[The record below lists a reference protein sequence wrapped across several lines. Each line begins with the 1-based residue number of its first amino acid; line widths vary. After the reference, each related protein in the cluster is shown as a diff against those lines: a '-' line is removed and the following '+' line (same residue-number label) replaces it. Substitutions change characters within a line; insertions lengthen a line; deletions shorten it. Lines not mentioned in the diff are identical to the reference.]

1 MAITTPRGAVGPRG
15 PIAKSLDGNR
25 FRRGSRLNS
34 RPFYTTILILSLLTA
49 YSFLAHTSLAHSRDD
64 ESNGDQLFKRSST
77 IDAPECNEVHT
88 AQDKCAFVRQY
99 CADDDAGLVHYLDL
113 YYCAFAGFQP
123 VAFTL
128 LVMWLGLLFTTIGIA
143 ASDFFSVNL
152 STIATILGLSESLA
166 GVTFLAFGNGS
177 PDVFSTF
184 AAMGSN
190 SASMAVGEL
199 IGAASF
205 ITGVVAGSMALV
217 REFRVDRKT
226 YTRDICFFILAV
238 VFTTIFLADGHLH
251 LWECWLM
258 IGYYAIYVVTVVTW
272 HWYSTRRKQRL
283 RREGEARS
291 HVYGPL
297 GHSGDELAGEPYRD
311 DPDDVDSGPG
321 GSHASPVDI
330 SVLESGPRIEVEGQP
345 ADKSDTSSEDHDRMV
360 AAEVASSMRV
370 LRTRG
375 GRKNTMTPIR
385 PSLVGAL
392 EFRSALAQLQREG
405 NLQLSTIPGRSYSDH
420 HVHRRR
426 GTTTAIPES
435 ARSDGH
441 LASARAEQ
449 EIRRDRALSSGDLP
463 TGTPPRPD
471 LLIPGRDRAETN
483 LSVPQS
489 AASGTRSS
497 SPSPSYTVGGN
508 LAPPPVGPAGTMED
522 APAEGHCH
530 HGHHVQML
538 TPELQLQIP
547 SRRSSYS
554 DRSSPSTPFPVYTDS
569 PALLTPNFQAEP
581 TDFVSPGAV
590 SPNTVPSG
598 TVSRDTPFADLQLA
612 TGLPTRPVKWWPHSV
627 LPPPHVLL
635 ATLFPTLQGWKEKT
649 AWDKFVSA
657 ISVPS
662 IFLLV
667 TTLPVVESETT
678 DDDLSVMETLHDHGA
693 HYPGDHHHGAHSSR
707 SVGHN
712 APSVSVE
719 HSAMEPESE
728 WERYRRRT
736 LVSRGNSFVASPVSS
751 PLLHAGEEEEEDM
764 GASSQFSIG
773 PPAIAT
779 KPASDFPS
787 ASSARNDCSGWNRWL
802 VALQLFTGPQFAV
815 IILWAN
821 LWEDWDNPNRVLVRT
836 VLYTLLA
843 SLVLLAVLVLF
854 TTEDRP
860 PRYHYLLCFMG
871 FIISIAW
878 ISTIAGE
885 VVGVLKTVGV
895 ILNISEALLGLTI
908 FAAGNSVGDLV
919 ADITVARLGYP
930 VMALSACFGGPMLNI
945 LLGIGIGGAMMM
957 IQKANKKHR
966 QDPSLPIKYKPY
978 RIQVGGTLMI
988 SAITLLVTLVGLLI
1002 VVPMNKWILSRK
1014 IGWGLITLWAVSTIV
1029 NVIVEVTGAWGE
1041 MA

>member
-1 MAITTPRGAVGPRG
+1 MTSITPRRLACPNNDIGQSRNTAPKRIFRG
-15 PIAKSLDGNR
+15 GGLK
-25 FRRGSRLNS
+25 S
-34 RPFYTTILILSLLTA
+34 RPFYTTVFLLSILTA
-49 YSFLAHTSLAHSRDD
+49 YSFLSHTTFAQSGSDHAADPH
-64 ESNGDQLFKRSST
+64 NLFKRSSST
-77 IDAPECNEVHT
+77 DTPECNQVHD
-88 AQDKCAFVRQY
+88 AQDKCAFVRKY
-99 CADDDAGLVHYLDL
+99 CTDDDAGLVPYIEL
-113 YYCAFAGFQP
+113 YYCAFGNVRP
-123 VAFTL
+123 IAFSI
-128 LVMWLGLLFTTIGIA
+128 LVVWLGLLFTTIGIA

-152 STIATILGLSESLA
+152 STIATVLGLSESLA

-226 YTRDICFFILAV
+226 YTRDICFFIFAV
-238 VFTTIFLADGHLH
+238 VFTMIFLADGHLH
-251 LWECWLM
+251 LWECWAM
-258 IGYYAIYVVTVVTW
+258 IGYYAVYVVTVVTW
-272 HWYSTRRKQRL
+272 HWYSTRRKARQ

-291 HVYGPL
+291 HVY
-297 GHSGDELAGEPYRD
+297 HSGDELAGEPYRD
-311 DPDDVDSGPG
+311 DVDDVGSAPG
-321 GSHASPVDI
+321 TALSTPPDI
-330 SVLESGPRIEVEGQP
+330 SLLEAGPRIEVDGTPQP
-345 ADKSDTSSEDHDRMV
+345 GESDTSSEDHDRMV

-370 LRTRG
+370 LRGRGTR
-375 GRKNTMTPIR
+375 RNTMTPIR

-405 NLQLSTIPGRSYSDH
+405 NLQLSTIPGRSYSDY

-426 GTTTAIPES
+426 QTTATI
-435 ARSDGH
+435 SDSTRADGQP
-441 LASARAEQ
+441 ASSHDEHAP
-449 EIRRDRALSSGDLP
+449 RRNRALSSGDQP
-463 TGTPPRPD
+463 VGTAAHPD
-471 LLIPGRDRAETN
+471 LRIPSRDGGEGS
-483 LSVPQS
+483 LSVPGS
-489 AASGTRSS
+489 TASGTRAS
-497 SPSPSYTVGGN
+497 SPSPSHTVGGN
-508 LAPPPVGPAGTMED
+508 LAAPLVGPSGTTFD
-522 APAEGHCH
+522 APGESTRE
-530 HGHHVQML
+530 QML
-538 TPELQLQIP
+538 TPELHLQIPSP
-547 SRRSSYS
+547 SRRSSCS
-554 DRSSPSTPFPVYTDS
+554 DRSSPNQPFPMYTDS
-569 PALLTPNFQAEP
+569 PALLTPNYHNDP
-581 TDFVSPGAV
+581 TEFVSPGGV
-590 SPNTVPSG
+590 SPSTVVPG
-598 TVSRDTPFADLQLA
+598 PTGRETPFADLQL
-612 TGLPTRPVKWWPHSV
+612 TVDVPSRPVRWWPYAV
-627 LPPPHVLL
+627 LPPPHILL

-667 TTLPVVESETT
+667 ITLPVVDSATT
-678 DDDLSVMETLHDHGA
+678 DGESSLLETIVDFTGHHHDH
-693 HYPGDHHHGAHSSR
+693 HGI
-707 SVGHN
+707 GHI
-712 APSVSVE
+712 APPVSVE
-719 HSAMEPESE
+719 DSSIEPEGETE
-728 WERYRRRT
+728 WERYRRRSH
-736 LVSRGNSFVASPVSS
+736 VSRSS
-751 PLLHAGEEEEEDM
+751 SHTGSTILPSSAHAAEWEYS
-764 GASSQFSIG
+764 AAPHLSLG
-773 PPAIAT
+773 PPAIVT

-787 ASSARNDCSGWNRWL
+787 SSSAKGDCTGWNRWL

-815 IILWAN
+815 LVLWAN
-821 LWEDWDNPNRVLVRT
+821 TLEDLESPHKILIRM

-843 SLVLLAVLVLF
+843 SLILLAGLIVF
-854 TTEDRP
+854 TSEDRP
-860 PRYHYLLCFMG
+860 PRQHYILCFMG

-957 IQKANKKHR
+957 IKKANKKHHKN
-966 QDPSLPIKYKPY
+966 PSLPIKYKPY
-978 RIQVGGTLMI
+978 RIQVNGTLMI

-1014 IGWGLITLWAVSTIV
+1014 IGWGLITLWAVSTVV
-1029 NVIVEVTGAWGE
+1029 NVIIEVTGAWGD

>member
-1 MAITTPRGAVGPRG
+1 MVINTPRGSIRPIG
-15 PIAKSLDGNR
+15 PIAKGLNSRSSR
-25 FRRGSRLNS
+25 FPRGSRLQS

-49 YSFLAHTSLAHSRDD
+49 YSFLSHTTAAHYASHDD
-64 ESNGDQLFKRSST
+64 ATDPDVLFRRSSSSKP
-77 IDAPECNEVHT
+77 PECNEVHA

-99 CADDDAGLVHYLDL
+99 CTDDDAGLIHYLDL
-113 YYCAFAGFQP
+113 YYCAFAQVRP
-123 VAFTL
+123 VAFTI
-128 LVMWLGLLFTTIGIA
+128 LVVWLGLLFTTIGIA

-226 YTRDICFFILAV
+226 YARDIIFFIFAV
-238 VFTTIFLADGHLH
+238 IFTTIFLADGHLH
-251 LWECWLM
+251 LWECWVM

-272 HWYSTRRKQRL
+272 HWYSTRRKSRQ

-291 HVYGPL
+291 HVYGPI
-297 GHSGDELAGEPYRD
+297 GHEADELAGEPYRD
-311 DPDDVDSGPG
+311 DPDEVGSGPG
-321 GSHASPVDI
+321 ASHSEPLDI
-330 SVLESGPRIEVEGQP
+330 SLLESGPRIEVDGQQP
-345 ADKSDTSSEDHDRMV
+345 DESYTSSDDHDRMV

-375 GRKNTMTPIR
+375 GRRNTMTPIR

-420 HVHRRR
+420 HVHRRSR
-426 GTTTAIPES
+426 TTTDVASTAQSEGQP
-435 ARSDGH
+435 
-441 LASARAEQ
+441 ASADTEHTT
-449 EIRRDRALSSGDLP
+449 RRGRALSSGDEP
-463 TGTPPRPD
+463 VGAPAHPD
-471 LLIPGRDRAETN
+471 LLIPGRDRADTN
-483 LSVPQS
+483 LSVPHS
-489 AASGTRSS
+489 TASGTGPP
-497 SPSPSYTVGGN
+497 SPSLSYTVGGN
-508 LAPPPVGPAGTMED
+508 LAPPPIGPSGTAD
-522 APAEGHCH
+522 SASTEGHPD
-530 HGHHVQML
+530 QL
-538 TPELQLQIP
+538 LAPQLQLQIP

-554 DRSSPSTPFPVYTDS
+554 DRSSPNTPFPLYTDS
-569 PALLTPNFQAEP
+569 PALLTPNCQTEP
-581 TDFVSPGAV
+581 TGFVSPGAV
-590 SPNTVPSG
+590 SPNTMPSVA
-598 TVSRDTPFADLQLA
+598 TNRETTFADLSA
-612 TGLPTRPVKWWPHSV
+612 AGPPPTRPVRWWPYSV

-635 ATLFPTLQGWKEKT
+635 ATLFPTLQGWREK
-649 AWDKFVSA
+649 AVWDKFVSMV
-657 ISVPS
+657 SVPS

-667 TTLPVVESETT
+667 TTLPVVDSETT
-678 DDDLSVMETLHDHGA
+678 EDDSSAFDTHLDHSVH
-693 HYPGDHHHGAHSSR
+693 HHHGAHSPSI
-707 SVGHN
+707 GHM
-712 APSVSVE
+712 APPISFE
-719 HSAMEPESE
+719 HSAIEPESE
-728 WERYRRRT
+728 WERYRRHT
-736 LVSRGNSFVASPVSS
+736 LTRGNSLVHSS
-751 PLLHAGEEEEEDM
+751 
-764 GASSQFSIG
+764 ASSLHVPTIDDEDADASNGFSLG
-773 PPAIAT
+773 PPAIVT

-787 ASSARNDCSGWNRWL
+787 SSSVKGDCPGWNRWL

-815 IILWAN
+815 FVLWAN
-821 LWEDWDNPNRVLVRT
+821 TLEDWDNPQKVLLRM
-836 VLYTLLA
+836 VLISLVA
-843 SLVLLAVLVLF
+843 SLVLLGVLILF
-854 TTEDRP
+854 TTEDRRP
-860 PRYHYLLCFMG
+860 KYHFLLCFMG

-957 IQKANKKHR
+957 IQKGNKKHR
-966 QDPSLPIKYKPY
+966 KNPSHPVKYKPY

-988 SAITLLVTLVGLLI
+988 SAITLLIMLVGLLI

-1014 IGWGLITLWAVSTIV
+1014 IGWSLIALWAISTVI
-1029 NVIVEVTGAWGE
+1029 NVIVEVTGVWGE
-1041 MA
+1041 MS

>member
-1 MAITTPRGAVGPRG
+1 MTNTTSRRLVRPGED
-15 PIAKSLDGNR
+15 IAKGPNPTPKR
-25 FRRGSRLNS
+25 FLRGSRLNS
-34 RPFYTTILILSLLTA
+34 RPFYTTILLLSILTA
-49 YSFLAHTSLAHSRDD
+49 YSYLSHTTFAQSASRHATDLD
-64 ESNGDQLFKRSST
+64 PDLLFKRSSSVDT
-77 IDAPECNEVHT
+77 PECNQVHD
-88 AQDKCAFVRQY
+88 AQDKCAFVRKY
-99 CADDDAGLVHYLDL
+99 CIDDDAGLVHYLQL
-113 YYCAFAGFQP
+113 YYCAFVNVRP
-123 VAFTL
+123 IAFTI
-128 LVMWLGLLFTTIGIA
+128 LVLWLGLLFTTIGIA

-152 STIATILGLSESLA
+152 GTIATVLGLSESLA

-238 VFTTIFLADGHLH
+238 VFTMIFLADGHLH
-251 LWECWLM
+251 LWECWVM
-258 IGYYAIYVVTVVTW
+258 IGYYAIYVITVVTW
-272 HWYSTRRKQRL
+272 HWYSTRRKARQ

-291 HVYGPL
+291 HVYAAL

-311 DPDDVDSGPG
+311 DPDEIGSGPG
-321 GSHASPVDI
+321 TSSSTPLDI
-330 SVLESGPRIEVEGQP
+330 SLLEAGPRIEVEGAQP
-345 ADKSDTSSEDHDRMV
+345 DESDTSSEDHDRMV

-370 LRTRG
+370 LRGRG
-375 GRKNTMTPIR
+375 VRRNTMTPIR

-405 NLQLSTIPGRSYSDH
+405 NLQLSTIPGRSYSDY

-426 GTTTAIPES
+426 RTTAAASES
-435 ARSDGH
+435 ARSNGLVSSH
-441 LASARAEQ
+441 EEHAP
-449 EIRRDRALSSGDLP
+449 RRNRALSSGDEP
-463 TGTPPRPD
+463 VGASAHPD
-471 LLIPGRDRAETN
+471 LHIPSRNRSETN
-483 LSVPQS
+483 LSVPGS
-489 AASGTRSS
+489 TASRTRSP

-508 LAPPPVGPAGTMED
+508 LAAPPTGPSGTTHD
-522 APAEGHCH
+522 AQIEGQQ
-530 HGHHVQML
+530 GQML
-538 TPELQLQIP
+538 TPELHLHIP

-554 DRSSPSTPFPVYTDS
+554 DRSSPNTPFPLYTDS
-569 PALLTPNFQAEP
+569 PALLTPNYQNDPSEFLSP
-581 TDFVSPGAV
+581 GGVSPGGV
-590 SPNTVPSG
+590 SPNTVLPG
-598 TVSRDTPFADLQLA
+598 AAGRETPFADLQL
-612 TGLPTRPVKWWPHSV
+612 TVGTPSRPVKWWPHAV

-635 ATLFPTLQGWKEKT
+635 ATLFPTLQGWREKT
-649 AWDKFVSA
+649 AWDKFASA

-667 TTLPVVESETT
+667 ITLPVVDSETT
-678 DDDLSVMETLHDHGA
+678 DGESSMFETIVDHGTHHHDH
-693 HYPGDHHHGAHSSR
+693 HGI
-707 SVGHN
+707 GHM
-712 APSVSVE
+712 APPISIE
-719 HSAMEPESE
+719 HSAIEPEPAPESESESE
-728 WERYRRRT
+728 WERYRRHT
-736 LVSRGNSFVASPVSS
+736 LTSRSNSHIGSAALPSSENAAVSYIS
-751 PLLHAGEEEEEDM
+751 L
-764 GASSQFSIG
+764 G
-773 PPAIAT
+773 PPAIVT

-787 ASSARNDCSGWNRWL
+787 SSSLKNDCAGWNRWL
-802 VALQLFTGPQFAV
+802 VAVQLFTGPQFAV
-815 IILWAN
+815 LVLWAN
-821 LWEDWDNPNRVLVRT
+821 MMDEWDDPRKTLIRMI
-836 VLYTLLA
+836 LYSLLA
-843 SLVLLAVLVLF
+843 SLVLLGVLVVF
-854 TTEDRP
+854 TSEDRP
-860 PRYHYLLCFMG
+860 PRYHYMLCFMG

-957 IQKANKKHR
+957 IQKANKKYHKN
-966 QDPSLPIKYKPY
+966 PSHPIKYKPY
-978 RIQVGGTLMI
+978 HIQVNGTLMI

-1002 VVPMNKWILSRK
+1002 VVPMNKWVLSRK
-1014 IGWGLITLWAVSTIV
+1014 IGWGLITLWA
-1029 NVIVEVTGAWGE
+1029 

>member
-1 MAITTPRGAVGPRG
+1 MTMTAPRGTIRPSGM
-15 PIAKSLDGNR
+15 AKGRNPSSNR
-25 FRRGSRLNS
+25 FLRGSRLQS
-34 RPFYTTILILSLLTA
+34 RPFYVTILILSLLTA
-49 YSFLAHTSLAHSRDD
+49 YSFLSHTTAARYASRSDTTPA
-64 ESNGDQLFKRSST
+64 ETLLFKRSSSSLE
-77 IDAPECNEVHT
+77 APECNDVHE

-99 CADDDAGLVHYLDL
+99 CADDDAGLIHYLDL
-113 YYCAFAGFQP
+113 YYCAFADIQP
-123 VAFTL
+123 IAFSL
-128 LVMWLGLLFTTIGIA
+128 LVIWLGLLFTTIGIA

-152 STIATILGLSESLA
+152 STIATVLGLSESLA

-226 YTRDICFFILAV
+226 YARDICFFILAV

-258 IGYYAIYVVTVVTW
+258 IGYYTIYVITVVTW
-272 HWYSTRRKQRL
+272 HWYSTRRKRRQ

-291 HVYGPL
+291 HVYGPI

-311 DPDDVDSGPG
+311 DPDEVGSGPG
-321 GSHASPVDI
+321 TSQSTPLDI
-330 SVLESGPRIEVEGQP
+330 SVLETGPRIEIEGQEP
-345 ADKSDTSSEDHDRMV
+345 ESLSDTSSEDHDRMV

-370 LRTRG
+370 LRTRP
-375 GRKNTMTPIR
+375 GRRPTLTPIR

-405 NLQLSTIPGRSYSDH
+405 NLQLAPIPERSSSDH
-420 HVHRRR
+420 HVHHRRR
-426 GTTTAIPES
+426 VTTTTMPDS
-435 ARSDGH
+435 RSDGL
-441 LASARAEQ
+441 LATARADHEL
-449 EIRRDRALSSGDLP
+449 RRNRALSSGDQP
-463 TGTPPRPD
+463 VGPSIHHD
-471 LLIPGRDRAETN
+471 LLMPGSRDSGDGN
-483 LSVPQS
+483 LSVPPS
-489 AASGTRSS
+489 NTSGTRSP

-508 LAPPPVGPAGTMED
+508 LAPPPVGPSGTTDD
-522 APAEGHCH
+522 APAEDH
-530 HGHHVQML
+530 QNKL
-538 TPELQLQIP
+538 LAPQLELQIP

-554 DRSSPSTPFPVYTDS
+554 DRSSPNSPFPTYTDS
-569 PALLTPNFQAEP
+569 PALLTPNYQAEP
-581 TDFVSPGAV
+581 SEFLSPGAV
-590 SPNTVPSG
+590 SPGTTPSAA
-598 TVSRDTPFADLQLA
+598 VSRETPFADLQRTA
-612 TGLPTRPVKWWPHSV
+612 VSPSRPVRWWPYAV
-627 LPPPHVLL
+627 LPPPHILL
-635 ATLFPTLQGWKEKT
+635 ATLFPTLQGWSEKT

-667 TTLPVVESETT
+667 TTLPVVDSETT
-678 DDDLSVMETLHDHGA
+678 DDDLSILDTLLDHSVHHHDHN
-693 HYPGDHHHGAHSSR
+693 PSI
-707 SVGHN
+707 GHM
-712 APSVSVE
+712 APPVSIE
-719 HSAMEPESE
+719 HAAIEPESE
-728 WERYRRRT
+728 WERYRRHT
-736 LVSRGNSFVASPVSS
+736 LHSRGNSYI
-751 PLLHAGEEEEEDM
+751 
-764 GASSQFSIG
+764 ASSATTPFTHAEEGEPVGDSHFSLG
-773 PPAIAT
+773 PPAIVT

-787 ASSARNDCSGWNRWL
+787 SSSVKNDCTGWNRWL

-815 IILWAN
+815 FVLWAN
-821 LWEDWDNPNRVLVRT
+821 MLEDWDNPHKVLVRM
-836 VLYTLLA
+836 VMYSLLA
-843 SLVLLAVLVLF
+843 SLILLGILVLF
-854 TTEDRP
+854 TTEERP
-860 PRYHYLLCFMG
+860 PKYHYTLCFMG

-966 QDPSLPIKYKPY
+966 QNPSHPIKYKPY

-988 SAITLLVTLVGLLI
+988 SAITLLVMLVGLLI

-1014 IGWGLITLWAVSTIV
+1014 IGWGLIALWTVSTIV
-1029 NVIVEVTGAWGE
+1029 NVVVELTGVWGE
-1041 MA
+1041 M